1 MQIEKVLSA
10 LTVDEKAALVAGT
23 DFMFTNPVPRL
34 GIPSLRMSDGPHG
47 LRVQTEGGDNGVTE
61 SEPATSFPTAATV
74 ASSWEPENSRLIGA
88 AIGKEAHKYGIHVV
102 LGPGANIKRN
112 PLAGRNFEYF
122 SEDPYLAGKMA
133 SAEVKGIQS
142 EGVGVSVKHF
152 ALNNAENFRFM
163 GNSVADE
170 RAIREIYLKVF
181 ETIVKEAHPATMMC
195 AYNAINGEYCS
206 QNKWLLTDVLRKE
219 WGFDGLV
226 MTDWGAMH
234 DRVKSLRAGLDLE
247 MPGDTAICRKWILDG
262 VKDGSLQMQV
272 LDEAVKNVLILVEQY
287 VRAHP
292 DDCDF
297 EANDR
302 LACEIAE
309 DSAVLFKNDGVLP
322 LDEKEKLFVCGD
334 LFEKMRYQGAGSSM
348 INPTKLTTPKDA
360 FDAMGVSYAF
370 SRGYAENS
378 TSTNDALLREALD
391 GAKKFQKVLVFAGLT
406 DYVESEGCDREDMRL
421 PENQLALIDALI
433 NAGKQVIVVLFGGS
447 PVELPF
453 AERVSAILNLYLPG
467 QSGGRACA
475 NLLFGKANPAGRL
488 AETWPMKYED
498 VPFGETFGK
507 SENEVYKES
516 VFVGYRY
523 YTTAKKQVRYP
534 FGYGLSYTSFSWSD
548 MQVQTE
554 GDRFTVSCR
563 VRNTGMRDGAEV
575 VQLYVS
581 APESKV
587 YKPLRELKSF
597 QKVRLAAG
605 EEKEVS
611 LTVNKDELR
620 YFDVQKRTWV
630 LEGGEYRFELC
641 SDADTVVLE
650 QTVTLDGERNAPYP
664 ENVLK
669 VYQSANL
676 EGLTDEVF
684 EKMSGQHIPPLPPRT
699 PITLE
704 SRFSNLEKAGFMGKI
719 LHSAVL
725 SVATKQMKE
734 AKKLPEGKERDNK
747 IKGAMFMKRILESN
761 SVITMSMSAGTNCPY
776 NFAQGFVELAN
787 GHLFKGIRCFCTK
800 IQVPK
805 LPKEKK

>member
-1 MQIEKVLSA
+1 
-10 LTVDEKAALVAGT
+10 
-23 DFMFTNPVPRL
+23 
-34 GIPSLRMSDGPHG
+34 
-47 LRVQTEGGDNGVTE
+47 
-61 SEPATSFPTAATV
+61 
-74 ASSWEPENSRLIGA
+74 
-88 AIGKEAHKYGIHVV
+88 
-102 LGPGANIKRN
+102 
-112 PLAGRNFEYF
+112 
-122 SEDPYLAGKMA
+122 
-133 SAEVKGIQS
+133 
-142 EGVGVSVKHF
+142 
-152 ALNNAENFRFM
+152 M

-181 ETIVKEAHPATMMC
+181 EIIVKESRPATMMC

-206 QNKWLLTDVLRKE
+206 QNKWLLTDVLRHE

-234 DRVKSLRAGLDLE
+234 DRIRSLKAGLDLE

-262 VKDGSLQMQV
+262 VKDGSLPIEA
-272 LDEAVKNVLILVEQY
+272 LDEAVKNVLTLVEQY

-309 DSAVLFKNDGVLP
+309 DSAVLLKNDGILP

-360 FDAMGVSYAF
+360 FDAMGVRYTYA
-370 SRGYAENS
+370 RGYAENS
-378 TSTNDALLREALD
+378 TTTNGTLLREALE
-391 GAKKFQKVLVFAGLT
+391 GAKQFQKVLVFAGLT

-421 PENQLALIDALI
+421 PENQLALIEGLI
-433 NAGKQVIVVLFGGS
+433 KENKQVIVVLFGGS

-453 AERVSAILNLYLPG
+453 AGKVSAILNLYLPG

-488 AETWPMKYED
+488 AETWSMKYED

-507 SENEVYKES
+507 SENEIYRES

-523 YTTAKKQVRYP
+523 YTTAQKRVRYP
-534 FGYGLSYTSFSWSD
+534 FGYGLSYTSFAWSD
-548 MQVQTE
+548 MQLSEE
-554 GDRFTVSCR
+554 GDRFMISCR
-563 VRNTGMRDGAEV
+563 VRNTGTRDGAEV

-581 APESKV
+581 APESNV
-587 YKPLRELKSF
+587 YKPLRELRAF

-605 EEKEVS
+605 EEKEVR
-611 LTVNKDELR
+611 LTVNKDALR
-620 YFDVQKRTWV
+620 YFDVPKRAWTM
-630 LEGGEYRFELC
+630 EGGEYRFELC
-641 SDADTVVLE
+641 SDAETVVLE
-650 QTVTLDGERNAPYP
+650 QAVILEGEYNAPYP
-664 ENVLK
+664 EDVLK
-669 VYQSANL
+669 VYQGAGF
-676 EGLTDEVF
+676 EGLTDALF
-684 EKMSGQHIPPLPPRT
+684 EKMSGKHIPPLPPRK

-704 SRFSNLEKAGFMGKI
+704 SRFSNLEKTGFLGKI

-747 IKGAMFMKRILESN
+747 IKGAFFLRRILESN
-761 SVITMSMSAGTNCPY
+761 SLISMSMSAGTGMPY
-776 NFAQGFVELAN
+776 NFARGFMELAN
-787 GHLFKGIRCFCTK
+787 GHLFKGIQCFCTK
-800 IQVPK
+800 IRVPK
-805 LPKEKK
+805 LPKEK

>member
-1 MQIEKVLSA
+1 MNIERIIRELTIEEKV
-10 LTVDEKAALVAGT
+10 ALVAGT
-23 DFMFTNPVPRL
+23 DFMFTNPVRRL

-47 LRVQTEGGDNGVTE
+47 LRVQKEGGDNGVSA

-74 ASSWEPENSRLIGA
+74 ASSWEPENARKMGA

-133 SAEVKGIQS
+133 AAEVRGIQS

-181 ETIVKEAHPATMMC
+181 EMIVKEAHPVTMMC
-195 AYNAINGEYCS
+195 AYNKINGEYCCE
-206 QNKWLLTDVLRKE
+206 NKWLLTDVLRKE
-219 WGFDGLV
+219 WGFVELV

-234 DRVKSLRAGLDLE
+234 DRVKSLKAGLDLE

-262 VKDGSLQMQV
+262 VEDGSLSMQI
-272 LDEAVKNVLILVEQY
+272 LDEAVKNVLTLVEQY
-287 VRAHP
+287 VRSHP

-302 LACEIAE
+302 FACEIAE
-309 DSAVLFKNDGVLP
+309 DSAVLLKNDGILP

-360 FDAMGVSYAF
+360 FDAMGVRYTYA
-370 SRGYAENS
+370 RGYVENS
-378 TSTNDALLREALD
+378 TATNGALLREALE
-391 GAKKFQKVLVFAGLT
+391 GAKQFQKVLVFAGLT

-421 PENQLALIDALI
+421 PENQLVLIEGLI
-433 NAGKQVIVVLFGGS
+433 GEGKQVIVVLFGGS

-453 AERVSAILNLYLPG
+453 A
-467 QSGGRACA
+467 
-475 NLLFGKANPAGRL
+475 GK
-488 AETWPMKYED
+488 
-498 VPFGETFGK
+498 
-507 SENEVYKES
+507 
-516 VFVGYRY
+516 
-523 YTTAKKQVRYP
+523 
-534 FGYGLSYTSFSWSD
+534 
-548 MQVQTE
+548 
-554 GDRFTVSCR
+554 
-563 VRNTGMRDGAEV
+563 EV

-581 APESKV
+581 APESNV
-587 YKPLRELKSF
+587 YKPLRELRAF

-620 YFDVQKRTWV
+620 YFDVQKHAWTM
-630 LEGGEYRFELC
+630 EGGEYRFELC
-641 SDADTVVLE
+641 SDASTVVLE
-650 QTVTLDGERNAPYP
+650 QAVILEGEHNAPYP
-664 ENVLK
+664 EDVLK
-669 VYQSANL
+669 VYQDANL

-684 EKMSGQHIPPLPPRT
+684 EQMSGHHIPPLPAKK

-704 SRFSNLEKAGFMGKI
+704 SRFSNLEKTGFLGKI

-734 AKKLPEGKERDNK
+734 AKKLPEGKEKDNK
-747 IKGAMFMKRILESN
+747 IKGAFFLRRILESN
-761 SVITMSMSAGTNCPY
+761 SLISMSMSAGKTMPY
-776 NFAQGFVELAN
+776 NFACGFMELAN
-787 GHLFKGIRCFCTK
+787 GHLLKGIKCFCTAIK
-800 IQVPK
+800 VPK
-805 LPKEKK
+805 LPKEKDNER